1 MPASQA
7 HGAAIV
13 VDIVVTMVIVLAST
27 PLTVVTMGSLTN
39 TRLLLATT
47 LTPAILPLL
56 LSEE

>member
-13 VDIVVTMVIVLAST
+13 VDVVVTVVVVPAST
-27 PLTVVTMGSLTN
+27 PLAVVMTGSLTDA
-39 TRLLLATT
+39 RPLLAAA

-56 LSEE
+56 LSEQ